1 MMISTRGRYAL
12 RILVDLAE
20 HQGDGYVT
28 LREVAL
34 RQEISEKYLES
45 IVKELVRAGI
55 LEGLRGKGGGYRL
68 GAAPES
74 INVLKVLEL
83 MEGSLSPV
91 ACLSEGS
98 APCPRAAGCR
108 TLPLWEGLDKLVRG
122 YLSGFS
128 IQDLMRKEPDSFDYV
143 I

>member
-20 HQGDGYVT
+20 NQGDGYVT
-28 LREVAL
+28 LREVAV

-45 IVKELVRAGI
+45 IVKDLVKARI

-68 GAAPES
+68 CCAPDQ
-74 INVLKVLEL
+74 INVLDVLVC
-83 MEGSLSPV
+83 MEGTLSPV
-91 ACLSEGS
+91 ACLEDD
-98 APCPRAAGCR
+98 ALPCSRASDCR
-108 TLPLWEGLDKLVRG
+108 TLSLWKGLDGVVRS
-122 YLSGFS
+122 YLRGFS
-128 IQDLMRKEPDSFDYV
+128 VRDLMRRDSDGFDYV